1 MYSII
6 VAIKFDIP
14 RLHNNDESSLYE
26 TESKNDEG
34 FDNEEYKKYITIPEI
49 TDIEIKNRLLDE
61 VEKKL
66 KLLIRWVEE
75 TDTNNYPGKVNIERI
90 VSLQDEEDVWF
101 RITRDTYN
109 EQNYEWFVDDFN
121 NWFSELDNE
130 NGRAYIEM
138 LLGSYTNI
146 AKAYIIL

>member
-6 VAIKFDIP
+6 VSVKFEIP
-14 RLHNNDESSLYE
+14 RLHNNDEFSLYE
-26 TESKNDEG
+26 TESNKDEG
-34 FDNEEYKKYITIPEI
+34 FDNEEYKEYITIPEI
-49 TDIEIKNRLLDE
+49 IDIKIKNRLLDE

-90 VSLQDEEDVWF
+90 ASLQDEADVWF

-146 AKAYIIL
+146 VKTYIIL

>member
-6 VAIKFDIP
+6 VSVKFEIP
-14 RLHNNDESSLYE
+14 RLHNNDEFSLYE
-26 TESKNDEG
+26 TESNKDEG
-34 FDNEEYKKYITIPEI
+34 FDNEEYKEYITIPEI
-49 TDIEIKNRLLDE
+49 IDIKIKNRLLDE

-66 KLLIRWVEE
+66 KLLILWVEE

-90 VSLQDEEDVWF
+90 VSLQDEADVWF

-146 AKAYIIL
+146 AKTYIIL

>member
-6 VAIKFDIP
+6 VSVKFEIP
-14 RLHNNDESSLYE
+14 RLHNNDEFSLYE
-26 TESKNDEG
+26 PESNKDEG
-34 FDNEEYKKYITIPEI
+34 FDNEEYKEYITIPEI
-49 TDIEIKNRLLDE
+49 IDIKIKNRLLDE

-66 KLLIRWVEE
+66 KLLILWVEE

-90 VSLQDEEDVWF
+90 VSLQDEADVWF

-146 AKAYIIL
+146 AKTYIIL

>member
-6 VAIKFDIP
+6 VSVKFEIP
-14 RLHNNDESSLYE
+14 RLHNNDEFSLYE
-26 TESKNDEG
+26 TESNKDEG
-34 FDNEEYKKYITIPEI
+34 FDNEEYKEYITIPEI
-49 TDIEIKNRLLDE
+49 IDIKIKNRLLDE

-66 KLLIRWVEE
+66 NLLIRWVEE
-75 TDTNNYPGKVNIERI
+75 TDTNNYPGKVNIERF
-90 VSLQDEEDVWF
+90 VSLQDEADVWF

-146 AKAYIIL
+146 VKTYIIL